1 MAINFNGVRIKP
13 CAGGGAASP
22 SNNITSF
29 ETITGDSYTKFLAH
43 FDGADG
49 STSFTDDS
57 SNPGTGTFSG
67 AAVIKTAQSKFGGSS
82 LYFNGNNASKFKC
95 TNTNNKVNFG
105 PTGGSSFTIELWFY
119 YISLIPWTS
128 LIHFNTSAWYQGPA
142 LIMNNAGQL
151 YLENS
156 YGGSF
161 HYAVSPGWV
170 PPTGQWHHIAIVGT
184 SGQHIKIYINGTLY
198 VTRAGSYFLS
208 MPSAGD
214 IGLGHSLSL
223 PGGLPGDTGV
233 RTINGYIDEVRF
245 SDTARYSA
253 NFTPSTSAFGTGVLT
268 YPTAELGKMAKDN
281 NGFLYECTDAAV
293 PTWRRYTLG

>member
-1 MAINFNGVRIKP
+1 
-13 CAGGGAASP
+13 
-22 SNNITSF
+22 
-29 ETITGDSYTKFLAH
+29 
-43 FDGADG
+43 
-49 STSFTDDS
+49 
-57 SNPGTGTFSG
+57 
-67 AAVIKTAQSKFGGSS
+67 
-82 LYFNGNNASKFKC
+82 
-95 TNTNNKVNFG
+95 
-105 PTGGSSFTIELWFY
+105 
-119 YISLIPWTS
+119 
-128 LIHFNTSAWYQGPA
+128 
-142 LIMNNAGQL
+142 
-151 YLENS
+151 
-156 YGGSF
+156 
-161 HYAVSPGWV
+161 VSPGWV

-268 YPTAELGKMAKDN
+268 YPTAELGKMAKDS